1 MDIDFAQKQD
11 GSVSRDTWDPEHD
24 DTLVCLDV
32 HQETHDVKSFTFA
45 SPQGKRFSFD
55 GGQYFLFDFPIGDDA
70 EARCYSI
77 SSSPH
82 RSNAFTVTVKRVVNG
97 RISNWLHDNM
107 QSGMTVKAQGPLGYF
122 VCPRVAAPKLLLL
135 SGGSGITPVMSILRG
150 LADRCEPADIVFLHA
165 ARSPIDLI
173 FRNELSCLAARMK
186 GLRLQFLP
194 ESVDGEPSWP
204 GLTGRISPEFL
215 KLAVPDIA
223 ERTVMCCG
231 PAPFMAAARSITAQ
245 LGVPQGSYI
254 EESFDAAIIEEPAAL
269 GEATMPSKVFQ
280 VEFAKQSKKIEVAD
294 DQTVLSCAK
303 KSGVRLPSS
312 CSNGVCGTC
321 KSKLVSGAVDMNHN
335 GGIRQREID
344 AGLFLPCCSKP
355 LSDLVIDR

>member
-1 MDIDFAQKQD
+1 MDIDFARKQG
-11 GSVSRDTWDPEHD
+11 GSALRDTWDPEQD

-82 RSNAFTVTVKRVVNG
+82 RANAFTVTVKRVVNG

-107 QSGMTVKAQGPLGYF
+107 QSGMTVKAQGPLGRF
-122 VCPRVAAPKLLLL
+122 VCPRIAAPKLLLL

-150 LADRCEPADIVFLHA
+150 LADRCEPADVVFLHA
-165 ARSPIDLI
+165 ARSPVDLI

-223 ERTVMCCG
+223 QRTVMCCG

-245 LGVPQGSYI
+245 LAVPANSYI
-254 EESFDAAIIEEPAAL
+254 EESFDAAIIEEPAVT
-269 GEATMPSKVFQ
+269 GEASIPNKVFQ
-280 VEFAKQSKKIEVAD
+280 VEFAKQSRKIEVAD
-294 DQTVLSCAK
+294 DQTVLACAK
-303 KSGVRLPSS
+303 KSGVRIPSS